1 MRSSAR
7 PAPFNA
13 EKIDTVL
20 ARVRELTAV
29 RRYGDALRII
39 DSISL
44 SRLAPDAAHD
54 PAVAA
59 QLNEASLFRAYALHE
74 LGRFDAALAAASQLQ
89 HAVLDEGDASQ
100 RDAILMRCTFKLRM
114 WRRCT
119 EHAEALIV
127 QENDHLAVEA
137 LCTIGRITCIAF
149 NRPEGAGNFFQQ
161 ALERDA
167 TCSTAWDAI
176 VDQWLLPP
184 DRQRELLATLSF
196 PPHLESLR
204 DVYAARIAPSPRPDM
219 SLTVSPTA
227 GLDRSPV
234 QLGDPTSGASANV
247 PEHVMRYVRARASYQ
262 VNALREALG
271 DVSASLAEW
280 PEYTDAIVLKLAI
293 LVDLRATN
301 ELFEF
306 AHRVAD
312 ELKPSPALSAYAVGC
327 YHFSV
332 AAFDD
337 AGRYF
342 CRATELDPQFA
353 PAWIAYGNN
362 YARLE
367 EGEQALNAYRRGQA
381 LFPGLT
387 TVRVL
392 IGVQH
397 LRIGNAPLALCFL
410 EEADALVP
418 GDPLT
423 LNEMGVHAL
432 RHERDLD
439 GARHFFE
446 AAYNALPNR
455 DQPSEYHDCILFNLA
470 TVLRRLGEHEQALVH
485 FQHYVRVRPYAVA
498 GHAGLGLTHHIL
510 GNLKQAI
517 SHYHHALSLKADTV
531 CRELLERALR
541 EDMNAAAERGFQPGP
556 PSGAA
561 AETSGWM
568 DSELG
573 THPPRAFAR
582 PSASPGAATPGFSL
596 SAISRIARSESQA
609 PALGDGPSPAGV
621 RQAPPAPTGG
631 INRALAF

>member
-1 MRSSAR
+1 
-7 PAPFNA
+7 
-13 EKIDTVL
+13 
-20 ARVRELTAV
+20 LTTV
-29 RRYGDALRII
+29 RRYADALRLI
-39 DSISL
+39 DSVNL
-44 SRLAPDAAHD
+44 VRLQPDAEHD
-54 PAVAA
+54 PSIMQ
-59 QLNEASLFRAYALHE
+59 QLNEAALFRAYVLHE

-89 HAVLDEGDASQ
+89 NAVLSEADACQ
-100 RDAILMRCTFKLRM
+100 RDAILMRCAFKLRM
-114 WRRCT
+114 WRRCAD
-119 EHAEALIV
+119 HAETLLV
-127 QENDHLAVEA
+127 QDNDHLAVEA
-137 LCTIGRITCIAF
+137 LCTIGRITCVAF
-149 NRPEGAGNFFQQ
+149 NRPDSAGNFFQQ

-184 DRQRELLATLSF
+184 ESQRELLATLSF
-196 PPHLESLR
+196 PPYAESLR
-204 DVYAARIAPSPRPDM
+204 DVYAARIMPSPRPDAA
-219 SLTVSPTA
+219 STISP
-227 GLDRSPV
+227 LSSDRSP
-234 QLGDPTSGASANV
+234 LGATDIGCSANA
-247 PEHVMRYVRARASYQ
+247 PDHVVRFMRARANYQ
-262 VNALREALG
+262 TNALREALG

-280 PEYTDAIVLKLAI
+280 PEYVDAIVLKLAI

-342 CRATELDPQFA
+342 CRATELDPYFA
-353 PAWIAYGNN
+353 PGWIAYGNN

-387 TVRVL
+387 ALRVL

-397 LRIGNAPLALCFL
+397 LRVGNAPLALCFL
-410 EEADALVP
+410 EEADANAS

-439 GARHFFE
+439 AALHFFT
-446 AAYNALPNR
+446 AARDALPNR

-470 TVLRRLGEHEQALVH
+470 TVLRRLGHHEQALQH

-517 SHYHHALSLKADTV
+517 THYHAALALKADSV

-541 EDMNAAAERGFQPGP
+541 EDMNASADRGFQPGP
-556 PSGAA
+556 SSAMGDDSA
-561 AETSGWM
+561 SHHHDGGWM

-573 THPPRAFAR
+573 THPPRGFAR
-582 PSASPGAATPGFSL
+582 PSASPGAASPSFAM

-609 PALGDGPSPAGV
+609 PAIGEPSPAGV
-621 RQAPPAPTGG
+621 RAPPAPPATG